1 MDKKIVTL
9 NIIVSI
15 LILVVI
21 AMIASDVIAYKLS
34 RTFPS
39 TLKKERISTPSVHRT
54 DLSAFSAIL
63 EKGLFGKATQG
74 RLTPI
79 VQAEGPAATSPSD
92 LLLLGTAIGSFRE
105 TFAFILRQSTHEE
118 KVFRLGEDVFDI
130 GPLVSVS
137 KEGVEIQSGDSRIKL
152 LAPTEV
158 PGETPGA
165 PAAASAAAVQQSAL
179 ASRVSPGSYVIDQR
193 ALDASLDNIGQA
205 MTDARLLPNTKDG
218 KVDGF
223 NVSEVKPGGIFAMVG
238 IKNGDTIL
246 SINDFALDSPEKAMQ
261 TLISLKGQNR
271 IKLDLIRD
279 GRPTTFTYDIR

>member
-1 MDKKIVTL
+1 MDKKIVIL

-34 RTFPS
+34 RTFPTS
-39 TLKKERISTPSVHRT
+39 LKKESTFSPTVRRN

-79 VQAEGPAATSPSD
+79 AQAEGPAATSPND
-92 LLLLGTAIGSFRE
+92 LTLLGTAIGSFRE

-130 GPLVSVS
+130 GPLVSVRR
-137 KEGVEIQSGDSRIKL
+137 EGVEIQSGDSRIKL

-158 PGETPGA
+158 PGETAGVPVSPPQNG
-165 PAAASAAAVQQSAL
+165 SL
-179 ASRVSPGSYVIDQR
+179 ASKVSPGSYIIDQR
-193 ALDASLDNIGQA
+193 ALNAALDNIGQA
-205 MTDARLLPNTKDG
+205 MTDARLLPNSADG
-218 KVDGF
+218 KVEGF
-223 NVSEVKPGGIFAMVG
+223 NVSEVKPGGLFAMVG
-238 IKNGDTIL
+238 INNGDTLL

-261 TLISLKGQNR
+261 TLVSLKGQNR